1 MTSQFSYECLATDG
15 AARRG
20 RVVTA
25 HGVIDTP
32 AFMPV
37 GTAATVKAMFPE
49 TVAATGAQIVL
60 GNTYHLMLRP
70 GAERIAKL
78 GGVRK
83 FMNWPG
89 PVLTDSGGY
98 QVMSLSK
105 LRKMTEDGVTF
116 QSHIDGSRHH
126 LTPERSIEI
135 QHLLDATIT
144 MAFDECTPFPA
155 EKDAVAESM
164 RMSMRWAKRSKD
176 AYVTRPGYG
185 LFGIV
190 QGGIHADLR
199 AESAAALQAIGFD
212 GYAIGGL
219 AVGEGQEL
227 MLATLDNTMGHMP
240 ANAPR
245 YLMGVGKPLDIV
257 GAVVRG
263 CDMFDCVLPTRS
275 GRTAQAFTRYGT
287 LNLRNARH
295 ADDPR
300 PLDETV
306 DCPAGRNYSRAYYHH
321 LIRCDEVLGPMLL
334 SWHNVAFYQQMMKE
348 LRAAITQ
355 GTLAAY
361 AASFAADQARGHSD
375 DAADDAGP

>member
-306 DCPAGRNYSRAYYHH
+306 DCPASRNYSRAYYHH